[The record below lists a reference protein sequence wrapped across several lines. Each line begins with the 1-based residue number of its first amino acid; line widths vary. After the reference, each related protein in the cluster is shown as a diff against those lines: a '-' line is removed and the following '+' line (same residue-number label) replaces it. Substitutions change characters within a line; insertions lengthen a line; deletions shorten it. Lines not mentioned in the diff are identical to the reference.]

1 MIYFKKALKEDMF
14 MRITFFGS
22 SHGVP
27 EPNRKCSCA
36 LIEAGNGKYFI
47 DMGTNATDGLRTRG
61 IPVESVKAVFVTH
74 MHGDHTNGLIPFI
87 DICTWKFRTAAPKF
101 FVPTDA
107 ERFREAVSVW
117 IRLNGNELREFSFS
131 EVSEGAF
138 FRDENIKVTAFKTKH
153 TSFSPSYAYLIE
165 AEGKRVLFS
174 GDLSH
179 RGPTDD
185 FPVSVLEKPL
195 DLAICEAAHF
205 KATDYMPLFEGNE
218 NLKALCFNHYSDRF
232 LESVIEMTRLLPDIS
247 VTRAADDMI
256 ISL

>member
-1 MIYFKKALKEDMF
+1 

-36 LIEAGNGKYFI
+36 LIEAGNGLYFI

-61 IPVESVKAVFVTH
+61 IPVESVTAVFVTH
-74 MHGDHTNGLIPFI
+74 MHGDHTDGLIPFI
-87 DICTWKFRTAAPKF
+87 DICNWKFKTAQPKF

-107 ERFREAVSVW
+107 ERFKAAVSDW
-117 IRLNGNELREFSFS
+117 ISLNGNTLRDFDYS
-131 EVSEGAF
+131 EVCEGPVF
-138 FRDENIKVTAFKTKH
+138 EDENIKVTAFKTKH
-153 TSFSPSYAYLIE
+153 ISPSYAYLVE

-179 RGPTDD
+179 KGPTDD
-185 FPVSVLEKPL
+185 FPVSVLDEPL

-205 KATDYMPLFEGNE
+205 KATEYLPIFEGNE
-218 NLKALCFNHYSDRF
+218 NLKRLCFNHYSDRF
-232 LESVIEMTRLLPDIS
+232 LESVIEMTRLLPDIPVS
-247 VTRAADDMI
+247 RATDDMTI
-256 ISL
+256 TL